1 VTRFEPSKSIH
12 NSQADIGMNQFTQTD
27 ADIIFCSLTGT
38 KPRDHNDK
46 ELRYNPNIRSPT
58 LGLNNHLSKQNLE
71 KVGNQ
76 GKLSYEGFL
85 KAIEMVAHKILPEH
99 NIVQAV
105 NYVLDK
111 HILELENVIAQAQ
124 HEQRYMGGSSLKLLV
139 ELLKDPEMVGFLSL
153 VHKSMM
159 VYYNFYADSRGLMN
173 FEKFVQFCKHFSIF
187 PDILAKARIKSF
199 FQTLAAI
206 HSQSEAGEKQSP
218 SLGMTKKSTSQSKL
232 MIDKRASETTDE
244 EVIDQHLFVE
254 GLALCAFEVP
264 YNDPQPPNI
273 AKVCYFLERINQSD
287 GSGIVQKQ
295 MGLTR
300 SPTGASWDIL
310 FYIKQKY
317 PEMFGYKKDLSPL
330 EKTKGKNFEDLM
342 ATTNWE
348 V

>member
-1 VTRFEPSKSIH
+1 
-12 NSQADIGMNQFTQTD
+12 MNQFTQTD
-27 ADIIFCSLTGT
+27 ADIIFISLTGN
-38 KPRDHNDK
+38 KPRDVNEK
-46 ELRYNPNIRSPT
+46 EFKYDPNIRSPS
-58 LGLNNHLSKQNLE
+58 LGINNHLTKQNLALG
-71 KVGNQ
+71 GNQ

-85 KAIEMVAHKILPEH
+85 KSIEMVAHKILPEH

-111 HILELENVIAQAQ
+111 HILDLENIIAQAQ
-124 HEQRYMGGSSLKLLV
+124 VEQRYMGGSSLKLLV

-173 FEKFVQFCKHFSIF
+173 FTKFVQFCKHFSIF

-206 HSQSEAGEKQSP
+206 HSQSEAGERRNFLFGSFINEKIAQLNS
-218 SLGMTKKSTSQSKL
+218 TKKSLTIEK
-232 MIDKRASETTDE
+232 KTSETTDE

-273 AKVCYFLERINQSD
+273 AKVIF
-287 GSGIVQKQ
+287 
-295 MGLTR
+295 
-300 SPTGASWDIL
+300 
-310 FYIKQKY
+310 
-317 PEMFGYKKDLSPL
+317 
-330 EKTKGKNFEDLM
+330 
-342 ATTNWE
+342 
-348 V
+348 

>member
-1 VTRFEPSKSIH
+1 
-12 NSQADIGMNQFTQTD
+12 MNQFTQTD
-27 ADIIFCSLTGT
+27 ADIIFISLTGN
-38 KPRDHNDK
+38 KPRDVNEK
-46 ELRYNPNIRSPT
+46 EFKYDPNIRSPS
-58 LGLNNHLSKQNLE
+58 LGINNHLTKQNLALG
-71 KVGNQ
+71 GNQ

-111 HILELENVIAQAQ
+111 HILDLENVISQAQ
-124 HEQRYMGGSSLKLLV
+124 IEQRYMGGSSLKLLV
-139 ELLKDPEMVGFLSL
+139 ELLKDPEMVPILISKYSLLILYKVSFLSL

-173 FEKFVQFCKHFSIF
+173 FDKFVQFCKHFSIF

-206 HSQSEAGEKQSP
+206 HSQSEAGDKRNFIVVYFPHEILEQLNS
-218 SLGMTKKSTSQSKL
+218 TKKSLTIEKKS
-232 MIDKRASETTDE
+232 SETTDE

-273 AKVCYFLERINQSD
+273 AKVISF
-287 GSGIVQKQ
+287 
-295 MGLTR
+295 
-300 SPTGASWDIL
+300 
-310 FYIKQKY
+310 
-317 PEMFGYKKDLSPL
+317 
-330 EKTKGKNFEDLM
+330 
-342 ATTNWE
+342 
-348 V
+348 